1 MAAKKILLLLDSDRY
16 AFPLLGLLSHDAKLY
31 KWKIKVGSLFDP
43 HITNRLKQ
51 EPYAASAEFTDF
63 KKISECEQAIRKSDL
78 VIAVVQDGLLLQIA
92 DACIS
97 QRKTLISPARLN
109 RQMALKK
116 AAAKDN
122 NVLVLMDCGFAPG
135 LDHII
140 AKKAIDNIHS
150 RGGQVSS
157 FKTFSGSWLSQSADT
172 NPWDF
177 KLTEPAGE
185 LLGWGKHN
193 NRQLM
198 NGRMQHIPCY
208 RLFERSEPIQ
218 VGDRSDIMTIPE
230 GDSLYYRKIYDLVD
244 AHTVAKGKLVRSG
257 FDRIWNVM
265 VKLGLTDSTSKIDF
279 VGEGS
284 YYNLIDSLLPQS
296 HDSIEDR
303 LMSYTGATPA
313 EVEKLKWLGLF
324 DPTPW
329 NESSREIAPAHILQ
343 HLLEKTFPLQPDDR
357 DIVVMQHQLGYE
369 FRDDHFEMTAT
380 LVLEGESEKESAL
393 ARVIG
398 FTCGAAA
405 KCVLLGT
412 ISVKGLHIPIQREIY
427 DPILNELEEL
437 GIAFH
442 ITEQKFQTAEVRL

>member
-1 MAAKKILLLLDSDRY
+1 MATKKILLLLDSDRY
-16 AFPLLGLLSHDAKLY
+16 AFPLLRFLSHDAKLY
-31 KWKIKVGSLFDP
+31 KWKIKVGSIFGP
-43 HITNRLKQ
+43 HITSRLKQ
-51 EPYAASAEFTDF
+51 EPFAASAEFTDF
-63 KKISECEQAIRKSDL
+63 TKISECEQAIRKSDM
-78 VIAVVQDGLLLQIA
+78 VVALLQDTLLLQIA
-92 DACIS
+92 DSCIA

-116 AAAKDN
+116 TAAKEN
-122 NVLVLMDCGFAPG
+122 NVLILMDCGFAPG

-157 FKTFSGSWLSQSADT
+157 FKTFSGTCLSWAMET

-177 KLTEPAGE
+177 KLTEPVSE

-193 NRQLM
+193 NRQLVK
-198 NGRMQHIPCY
+198 GRMQHIPCY

-218 VGDRSDIMTIPE
+218 VGGRTDIMTIPE
-230 GDSLYYRKIYDLVD
+230 GDSLYYRKIYDLAD
-244 AHTVAKGKLVRSG
+244 AHTVSKGKLVRSG
-257 FDRIWNVM
+257 FERIWNVL
-265 VKLGLTDSTSKIDF
+265 VKLGLTDNASKIDF

-284 YYNLIDSLLPQS
+284 YYNLMDSLLPQS
-296 HDSIEDR
+296 NDSIEDR
-303 LMSYTGATPA
+303 LMAYTGASPT

-324 DPTPW
+324 DATPW
-329 NESSREIAPAHILQ
+329 SEFARETPPAHILQ
-343 HLLEKTFPLQPDDR
+343 HLLEKKFYLQPDDR
-357 DIVVMQHQLGYE
+357 DVVIMQHQLGYE
-369 FRDDHFEMTAT
+369 FRDEHFELTAT

-398 FTCGAAA
+398 FTSGAAA
-405 KCVLLGT
+405 KCVLLGS

-437 GIAFH
+437 GIAFQV
-442 ITEQKFQTAEVRL
+442 TEQKFQAAEVRS